1 MTRQKC
7 WVPMSLVVYLL
18 VCERACMCAR
28 SRTRGMCICF
38 HRGMCREVR
47 EQLARS
53 QLSPL
58 ALGCQACGKALVH
71 RAILLTLEGFFL
83 NDIYLFILFIHLR
96 VHACTREGWSGDVS
110 V

>member
-1 MTRQKC
+1 
-7 WVPMSLVVYLL
+7 MSLVVYLL
-18 VCERACMCAR
+18 ACERACMCAR

-38 HRGMCREVR
+38 HRGVCREVR

-58 ALGCQACGKALVH
+58 ALGCQACGKALVR
-71 RAILLTLEGFFL
+71 RAILLTLEGFFKMTFT
-83 NDIYLFILFIHLR
+83 YLFYSFIY
-96 VHACTREGWSGDVS
+96 ACTRDGWSGDVS